1 MSEETPPQAPSPPA
15 EAESARI
22 RRRWLTLGE
31 ILAVAAVLIS
41 AATFW
46 NSWSERRGTEEREAA
61 AEQKAVR
68 ASAQIALGAA
78 IEANGARLKLAT
90 LRDDQ
95 AIQGQTIRFPAA
107 LGIPAAETTG
117 DPRIEAEWIRK
128 PLVRAMKAAGVKNP
142 GAGER
147 RLPVLIVTRYLTGGA
162 MRTARG
168 YYDIGYRLSEG
179 GLLDGPDLS
188 LAGLALI
195 AEAAP
200 DDPGKRLDSLWL
212 ERAPKSGT

>member
-1 MSEETPPQAPSPPA
+1 MSDEKEPAPPPPA
-15 EAESARI
+15 ETESARI

-61 AEQKAVR
+61 AEKKAVS
-68 ASAQIALGAA
+68 ASSQIALGGA
-78 IEANGARLKLAT
+78 IEANGARLKIAT

-95 AIQGQTIRFPAA
+95 AIQGQTIRFPPA
-107 LGIPAAETTG
+107 LGIAAAETTG
-117 DPRIEAEWIRK
+117 DPRIEAAWLRK
-128 PLVRAMKAAGVKNP
+128 PLVKAMKAAGVKEP
-142 GAGER
+142 GTGER
-147 RLPVLIVTRYLTGGA
+147 RLPVLIVTRYLAGGT

-168 YYDIGYRLSEG
+168 YYDVGYRLSEG
-179 GLLDGPDLS
+179 GLLDGPDLT

-195 AEAAP
+195 AEAAA
-200 DDPGKRLDSLWL
+200 DDPGKRLDALWA
-212 ERAPKSGT
+212 ERKPADK